1 MNITFCVKGIAIH
14 PIGGHK
20 VIYELANRLAQDG
33 NTVTLVVPSEDNL
46 YQLPILNSRG
56 RVILSK
62 LLFKFGVIPNWFKF
76 DKSVNVK
83 IVNGYKKENFPDADY
98 VVATAY
104 ETAKPVAKL
113 PLSKGEKIYLIQG
126 FENWGVSDNDVINT
140 YKLGMKNIAI
150 SKWLQLLVQS
160 YDHNKTYFIP
170 NAIDTN
176 MFYPIIPTS
185 QRSKHTIG
193 LLYHKGKF
201 KGLKYAFDALNIVH
215 QKYPD
220 LVVMMFGAP
229 KRPNVPKWYEYYS
242 NISSKEVNLLYNKCS
257 IFLCASIKEGFGLT
271 GAESMAAG
279 CALVSTKYKGVFEY
293 AEDNYNAL
301 LTDIKDS
308 KGLAENI
315 MRLFEDDKKRISIAN
330 NGVKSIQDRTWDR
343 TIKEFEK
350 ILLSK

>member
-113 PLSKGEKIYLIQG
+113 PLSKGGKIYLIQD

-160 YDHNKTYFIP
+160 YDNNKTLYLP
-170 NAIDTN
+170 NAINTDL
-176 MFYPIIPTS
+176 FKVTS
-185 QRSKHTIG
+185 SIENRNPQIIG
-193 LLYHKGKF
+193 LLYHLGSH
-201 KGLKYAFDALNIVH
+201 KGLKYSFKALSIVKKRFPNI
-215 QKYPD
+215 K
-220 LVVMMFGAP
+220 VVMFGAP
-229 KRPNVPKWYEYYS
+229 PRPKDLPSWYTYYRKVNSNNMPK
-242 NISSKEVNLLYNKCS
+242 IYNKCG
-257 IFLCASIKEGFGLT
+257 IFLCGTVNEGFGLT
-271 GAESMAAG
+271 GAESMACG
-279 CALVSTKYKGVFEY
+279 CALVSTNYKGVHEY
-293 AEDNYNAL
+293 AINNRNSL
-301 LTDIKDS
+301 LSPIKDYQS
-308 KGLAENI
+308 LAKNI
-315 MRLFEDDKKRISIAN
+315 ITLINNDRLRINIAKQ
-330 NGVKSIQDRTWDR
+330 GVKDIECMSWDS
-343 TIKEFEK
+343 TVNKFEEIIK
-350 ILLSK
+350 